1 MSLFIGLDPSY
12 REYGVAIIDTYKKI
26 ITLDS
31 FGTKINQKKNKTIF
45 DAIPILTKEL
55 DFRILSP
62 LLQNSNKSISVGI
75 EVDTAVTARNQAMC
89 YALDYATYNKLIP
102 YKKSFTDL
110 EINFYTTNYIGT
122 IQREAF
128 KEFTDNNTWL
138 SFKSSTD
145 KKIYTQH
152 LATQILSYFYYEG
165 WTVETKVME
174 KTISGPKVNG
184 RYIKTYMM
192 SSGEADAFIIALR
205 QFVKEGFKLSKNDL
219 TLLLPKLE
227 EDKEID

>member
-1 MSLFIGLDPSY
+1 MALFIGLDPSY
-12 REYGVAIIDTYKKI
+12 KEYGVAIIDTEKKL

-31 FGTKINQKKNKTIF
+31 FGEEINQRKNKTVLK
-45 DAIPILTKEL
+45 AIPKLVEDVEIRL
-55 DFRILSP
+55 LSP
-62 LLQNSNKSISVGI
+62 LMMNQYNLISVGM
-75 EVDTAVTARNQAMC
+75 ELDTAMTSRNQAIC
-89 YALDYATYNKLIP
+89 YALDYATYDWITHYTNDVNL
-102 YKKSFTDL
+102 
-110 EINFYTTNYIGT
+110 YTTNYIST

-128 KEFTDNNTWL
+128 KEFTDNNSWL
-138 SFKSSTD
+138 SFKNSTD

-152 LATQILSYFYYEG
+152 LATQVLSYFYYEG
-165 WTVETKVME
+165 WTIDTKVIE

-184 RYIKTYMM
+184 RYIKTDMM

>member
-1 MSLFIGLDPSY
+1 MALLIGLDPSY
-12 REYGVAIIDTYKKI
+12 KEYGVAIIDTDKKI

-31 FGTKINQKKNKTIF
+31 FGTEINQKKNKTIF
-45 DAIPILTKEL
+45 DAIPRLMEEL

-62 LLQNSNKSISVGI
+62 LLQNANKHISVGI

-122 IQREAF
+122 VQREAF
-128 KEFTDNNTWL
+128 KEFTDNNAWL

-152 LATQILSYFYYEG
+152 LATQVLSYFYYEG
-165 WTVETKVME
+165 WTIETIVTE
-174 KTISGPKVNG
+174 PTISGPKVNN
-184 RYIKTYMM
+184 RYIKSDMM
-192 SSGEADAFIIALR
+192 SSGEADAFILALR
-205 QFVKEGFKLSKNDL
+205 QFIKSGCSLLKNDIS
-219 TLLLPKLE
+219 LLLPKLE